1 MTRIRAVLPLVAV
14 LLLAGCSLLPTTPGP
29 HPTAPAADDMTGR
42 QVVGRGADSVTFL
55 PASPTG
61 AVLGTEYDY
70 KIPMCGMMGPI
81 DVDGSFWDAS
91 GSGDGLNG
99 EVGVFR
105 LVTPSDAVFTAK
117 DGRSVSLTR
126 HDGPKQFPICS

>member
-1 MTRIRAVLPLVAV
+1 MTRVRAVLPLVAA
-14 LLLAGCSLLPTTPGP
+14 LALAGCALIPTAPGP
-29 HPTAPAADDMTGR
+29 HPSAPAAGDMARR
-42 QVVGRGADSVTFL
+42 QSVGSGGGSVTFL

-70 KIPMCGMMGPI
+70 TMPMCGTLGPI
-81 DVDGSFWDAS
+81 DVDGSFWDAT
-91 GSGDGLNG
+91 GNADGLDG
-99 EVGVFR
+99 RAGVFR
-105 LVTPSDAVFTAK
+105 LVSPSDAVFTAK